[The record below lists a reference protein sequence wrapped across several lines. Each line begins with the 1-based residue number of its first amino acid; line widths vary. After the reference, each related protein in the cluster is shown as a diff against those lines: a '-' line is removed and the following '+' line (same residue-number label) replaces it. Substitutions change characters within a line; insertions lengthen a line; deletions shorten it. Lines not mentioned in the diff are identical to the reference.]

1 MEHAFARIET
11 PSKETIKMIENKLS
25 QCQVTVKVESDNFDS
40 SDEDMDSS
48 DTTPFESY
56 SQHLTKQEE
65 FESKLL
71 ER

>member
-1 MEHAFARIET
+1 MEHLFSRIET
-11 PSKETIKMIENKLS
+11 PNKETIKMIESKLS
-25 QCQVTVKVESDNFDS
+25 QCQVTVKAESDGFDS
-40 SDEDMDSS
+40 SDDDMDRN

-65 FESKLL
+65 FETKLL